1 MPSRENKQLIT
12 FWLDK
17 QKHGKFKVK
26 AFLEHTDI
34 TEVLTK
40 AVDAF
45 IGKGDPVIK
54 QKTISG
60 LKTQINSIKPK
71 KSEKPEPIYTK
82 EE

>member
-1 MPSRENKQLIT
+1 MNSNKQLVT

-34 TEVLTK
+34 TQVLTK

-45 IGKGDPVIK
+45 IGKGD
-54 QKTISG
+54 
-60 LKTQINSIKPK
+60 IKPPEIEIDK
-71 KSEKPEPIYTK
+71 GKPESDKSEKPEPIYTK